1 MTNSGQIWG
10 RLGDSAAHFYA
21 TTLGTTLGTTLPQL
35 INKITCPIVPDA

>member
-21 TTLGTTLGTTLPQL
+21 TTLGTTLPQL
-35 INKITCPIVPDA
+35 KNKITCPIVPDA